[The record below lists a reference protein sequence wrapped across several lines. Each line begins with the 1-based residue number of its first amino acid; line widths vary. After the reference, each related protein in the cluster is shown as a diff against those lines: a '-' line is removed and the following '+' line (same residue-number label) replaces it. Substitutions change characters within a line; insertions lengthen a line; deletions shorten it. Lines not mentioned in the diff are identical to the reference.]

1 MTRITRNDF
10 GDVLMMTFRQIS
22 WLIFILGV
30 FLSLQGCATQSQT
43 LSFSGFLGNYSGLR
57 PSADESGAWSY
68 RKPDANFKGYSK
80 IMLDPL
86 VIWPNPH
93 SAYGGLDS
101 LTVWKLALGFQDR
114 MSQALAGG
122 YVIVTEPGPGV
133 LRLRAALTDV
143 MLEHP
148 KLASPGPLLPLAND
162 LLIQASEKISGMN
175 ALEGEAAI
183 EAELLDAESQER
195 LVAYVEKRV
204 SSKVLLTQ
212 DKNSLGP
219 VLEIFDYW
227 ARKLRQRLDEE
238 RGLREYQKKI
248 E

>member
-1 MTRITRNDF
+1 
-10 GDVLMMTFRQIS
+10 MMTFRLFHS
-22 WLIFILGV
+22 LSVIFCV
-30 FLSLQGCATQSQT
+30 VLSFHGCATKNGA
-43 LSFSGFLGNYSGLR
+43 LDFSGFLDNYTGLR
-57 PSADESGAWSY
+57 PAPDDSGAWSY
-68 RKPDANFKGYSK
+68 RKPGVNFNGYTK

-86 VIWPNPH
+86 VIWPHPD

-101 LTVWKLALGFQDR
+101 LTVWKLALGFQES

-122 YVIVTEPGPGV
+122 YVIVKEPGPGV

-162 LLIQASEKISGMN
+162 ILIQAGEKISGMN

-212 DKNSLGP
+212 DKDSLGP

-238 RGLREYQKKI
+238 RGLREYQK
-248 E
+248 EVQ

>member
-1 MTRITRNDF
+1 M
-10 GDVLMMTFRQIS
+10 VTFRPIC
-22 WLIFILGV
+22 WLIFILCGV
-30 FLSLQGCATQSQT
+30 LGLDGCATKTAS
-43 LSFSGFLGNYSGLR
+43 LEFSGFLGNYTGLR
-57 PSADESGAWSY
+57 PSPDESGAWSY
-68 RKPDANFKGYSK
+68 RKPDANFKRYTN
-80 IMLDPL
+80 IILDPL
-86 VIWPNPH
+86 VIWPSQH
-93 SAYGGLDS
+93 SAYGGVDA
-101 LTVWKLALGFQDR
+101 LTAWKLALAFQDR

-122 YVIVTEPGPGV
+122 YRIVKEPGPGV

-162 LLIQASEKISGMN
+162 ILIQASEKISGMN

-195 LVAYVEKRV
+195 LAAYVEKRV

-212 DKNSLGP
+212 DKDSLGP

-227 ARKLRQRLDEE
+227 SRKLRQRLDEE
-238 RGLREYQKKI
+238 RGLREYQKEI
-248 E
+248 Q

>member
-1 MTRITRNDF
+1 MKICHPTRS
-10 GDVLMMTFRQIS
+10 LS
-22 WLIFILGV
+22 LIFCVG
-30 FLSLQGCATQSQT
+30 LSLFGCATETRS
-43 LSFSGFLGNYSGLR
+43 LDFSGFLNDYTGLR
-57 PSADESGAWSY
+57 PSPDDSGAWSY
-68 RKPDANFKGYSK
+68 RKPDVNFKKYTK

-86 VIWPNPH
+86 VIWPHPD
-93 SAYGGLDS
+93 SVYGGLDS
-101 LTVWKLALGFQDR
+101 LTVWKLGRGFQDSL
-114 MSQALAGG
+114 SQALAGG
-122 YVIVTEPGPGV
+122 YAIVKEPGPGV

-162 LLIQASEKISGMN
+162 ILIQAGEKISGMN

-195 LVAYVEKRV
+195 LVAYVEKRM
-204 SSKVLLTQ
+204 SSKVLLTK
-212 DKNSLGP
+212 DKDSLGP

-238 RGLREYQKKI
+238 RGLREYQKAI
-248 E
+248 Q

>member
-1 MTRITRNDF
+1 
-10 GDVLMMTFRQIS
+10 
-22 WLIFILGV
+22 
-30 FLSLQGCATQSQT
+30 
-43 LSFSGFLGNYSGLR
+43 
-57 PSADESGAWSY
+57 
-68 RKPDANFKGYSK
+68 
-80 IMLDPL
+80 
-86 VIWPNPH
+86 
-93 SAYGGLDS
+93 AYGGLDS
-101 LTVWKLALGFQDR
+101 VTVWKLALGFQNS

-122 YVIVTEPGPGV
+122 YVIVKEPGPGV

-162 LLIQASEKISGMN
+162 ILIMASEKISGMN

-212 DKNSLGP
+212 DKDSLGP

-227 ARKLRQRLDEE
+227 AKKLRQRLDEE
-238 RGLREYQKKI
+238 RGLREYQKTI
-248 E
+248 Q